1 MLYHTYRDVL
11 SLLWY
16 AILLDARLPNV
27 YGQGSTEE
35 ESVISLRIRLH
46 QLGV

>member
-1 MLYHTYRDVL
+1 MFYYTYQDVF

-16 AILLDARLPNV
+16 AMLLDARLPNV
-27 YGQGSTEE
+27 YGQGSTKE